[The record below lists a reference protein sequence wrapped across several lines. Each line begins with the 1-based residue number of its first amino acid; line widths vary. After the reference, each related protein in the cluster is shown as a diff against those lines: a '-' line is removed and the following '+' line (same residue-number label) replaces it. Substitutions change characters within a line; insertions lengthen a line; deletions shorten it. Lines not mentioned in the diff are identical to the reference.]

1 LPDATDN
8 ADAAH
13 VERVAHVALRAGR
26 LLLLNGA
33 DTEQVQQAV
42 TRLAAAFGCDANLM
56 PNYETL
62 LLTIV
67 AGEHFRT
74 KLGHHI
80 PAMGV
85 GMSALE
91 AISHQVDEA
100 ERGQCGLAA
109 VEAALDA
116 VEHRP
121 PTYGPWLVVAALGL
135 TAASLSRLFG
145 GDWLTFG
152 VTGLAGAAGTWLR
165 LQLVRR
171 QSNPIFVPFAAA
183 CLGGVVGGLGARLG
197 LSGTPALCLV
207 APGMILVPGVPL
219 INSVQDLIR
228 NHIIMGVSRLTFAGM
243 VTVAIALG
251 LFVATMVTGASIPV
265 DAPSRVVGIP
275 EDAVFS
281 ALAAMGYATLF
292 NVPGRMGWACVLCG
306 VASHTTRTLCVH
318 WGLDI
323 TSGTLVGALF
333 AGVLAQCFARYFSA
347 PVAAFAFPGVVAM
360 VPGAYAFRAVIGS
373 LQIAHGGAPPLLVT
387 ETLALG
393 ITVMLMV
400 VAIAIGSAAPILL
413 FAPARGQPA
422 VPPRSAGC

>member
-1 LPDATDN
+1 LPEATDTP
-8 ADAAH
+8 DLAH

-33 DTEQVQQAV
+33 DTEQVQEAV
-42 TRLAAAFGCDANLM
+42 TRLAAVFGCDAHLM
-56 PNYETL
+56 PSYETL

-67 AGEHFRT
+67 AGAHFRT

-80 PAMGV
+80 PALGV

-91 AISHQVDEA
+91 AIGRAIDEA
-100 ERGQCGLAA
+100 EEGRRGLAA
-109 VEAALDA
+109 VEAALDT

-121 PTYGPWLVVAALGL
+121 PAYGPWLIVVALGL

-145 GDWLTFG
+145 GDWPTFG
-152 VTGLAGAAGTWLR
+152 VAGLAGAAGTWLR
-165 LQLVRR
+165 LQLGRR
-171 QSNPIFVPFAAA
+171 QSNPVFIPFAAA
-183 CLGGVVGGLGARLG
+183 CLGGVIGGLGARLG

-219 INSVQDLIR
+219 INSVQDLLR
-228 NHIIMGVSRLTFAGM
+228 NHIVMGVSRLTFAGM
-243 VTVAIALG
+243 VTIAVAFG
-251 LFVATMVTGASIPV
+251 LFVATVMTGAAIPV
-265 DAPSRVVGIP
+265 DAPSRVIGIA

-281 ALAAMGYATLF
+281 ALAAMGYAALF
-292 NVPGRMGWACVLCG
+292 NVPARMAWACVVCG
-306 VASHTTRTLCVH
+306 VASHTTRTVCTH
-318 WGLDI
+318 WGIDI
-323 TSGTLVGALF
+323 ISGTLIGALA
-333 AGVLAQCFARYFSA
+333 AGVLAQVFARYFSA

-373 LQIAHGGAPPLLVT
+373 LQIAHGAAAPLLVT

-400 VAIAIGSAAPILL
+400 AVIAIGVAAPILL
-413 FAPARGQPA
+413 FAPARGRAALTRQRGA
-422 VPPRSAGC
+422 R